1 MKKTFLL
8 ALSLFTAGFMFAQD
22 EEASTGS
29 LIADIMNV
37 APVTQELDETTV
49 EADTEY
55 EATLEEQKAKVE
67 ELLSKHGDKFKG
79 DVGEVIEKFNK
90 VLAKGIEMDVV
101 VEKRRVATSVN
112 SLSMNLLKAKKNV
125 MMEFNREMTS
135 SIRKLPR
142 VLVTDKEKEL
152 KEIIKEYQEKFDVEY
167 KANQDVIK
175 AFKSTEHLIK
185 SEEATETTEKED
197 Q

>member
-142 VLVTDKEKEL
+142 VLVTDKEQEL
-152 KEIIKEYQEKFDVEY
+152 KEIIKEYQEKFDVEF

>member
-1 MKKTFLL
+1 MKQIFLL
-8 ALSLFTAGFMFAQD
+8 AFVVLFANISFGQE

-37 APVTQELDETTV
+37 APVTQEMDETTV
-49 EADTEY
+49 EADNEY
-55 EATLEEQKAKVE
+55 KSQLEEQKAKVE
-67 ELLSKHGDKFKG
+67 ELLGKHGSKFKE

-90 VLAKGIEMDVV
+90 VLAKGIEQDVN

-112 SLSMNLLKAKKNV
+112 ALSMTLLKSKKNV
-125 MMEFNREMTS
+125 MMEFNNQMTQ

-142 VLVTDKEKEL
+142 ALVTEKEKEL
-152 KEIIKEYQEKFDVEY
+152 KEIIKDYHEKFDVEF
-167 KANQDVIK
+167 KANQDVIST
-175 AFKSTEHLIK
+175 FKSTEHLLKAEETK
-185 SEEATETTEKED
+185 SED

>member
-142 VLVTDKEKEL
+142 VLVTDKEQEL

>member
-1 MKKTFLL
+1 MKKIFL
-8 ALSLFTAGFMFAQD
+8 LSLFLFTASFLFAQD

-55 EATLEEQKAKVE
+55 VSTLEEQKAKVE
-67 ELLSKHGDKFKG
+67 ELLGKHGDKFKE

-90 VLAKGIEMDVV
+90 VLAKGIEQDVV
-101 VEKRRVATSVN
+101 VEKRRVGTSVN
-112 SLSMNLLKAKKNV
+112 ALSMNLLKAKKNV
-125 MMEFNREMTS
+125 MMEFNREMTAN
-135 SIRKLPR
+135 IRKLPR
-142 VLVTDKEKEL
+142 VLVMDKEKEL
-152 KEIIKEYQEKFDVEY
+152 KEIIKEYQDKFDVEY

-175 AFKSTEHLIK
+175 AFKSTEHLLK
-185 SEEATETTEKED
+185 QEETTSTEKED

>member
-1 MKKTFLL
+1 MKKTFLI
-8 ALSLFTAGFMFAQD
+8 AISLFTASFMFAQD

-37 APVTQELDETTV
+37 TPVTQELDETTV

-55 EATLEEQKAKVE
+55 ESTMEEQKSKVE
-67 ELLSKHGDKFKG
+67 ELLGKHGDKFKE

-90 VLAKGIEMDVV
+90 VLAKGIEQDVV
-101 VEKRRVATSVN
+101 VEKRRVGTSVN
-112 SLSMNLLKAKKNV
+112 ALSMNLLKAKKNV

-135 SIRKLPR
+135 NIRKLPR
-142 VLVTDKEKEL
+142 VLVMDKEKEL
-152 KEIIKEYQEKFDVEY
+152 KKIIKEYHEKFDVEY

-185 SEEATETTEKED
+185 SEETEVKED

>member
-1 MKKTFLL
+1 MKKIFLL
-8 ALSLFTAGFMFAQD
+8 SLSLFTAGFLFAQD

-55 EATLEEQKAKVE
+55 VSTLEEQKAKVE
-67 ELLSKHGDKFKG
+67 ELLGKHGDKFKE

-90 VLAKGIEMDVV
+90 VLAKGIEQDVV
-101 VEKRRVATSVN
+101 VEKRRVGTSVHA
-112 SLSMNLLKAKKNV
+112 LSMNLLKAKKNV
-125 MMEFNREMTS
+125 MMEFNREMTAN
-135 SIRKLPR
+135 IRKLPR
-142 VLVTDKEKEL
+142 VLVMDKEKEL
-152 KEIIKEYQEKFDVEY
+152 KEIISEYQEKFDVEH
-167 KANQDVIK
+167 KANQEVIK
-175 AFKSTEHLIK
+175 AFKSTEHLLK
-185 SEEATETTEKED
+185 QEETTSTEKED

>member
-1 MKKTFLL
+1 MKNLFFFALLFL
-8 ALSLFTAGFMFAQD
+8 SMNVLFGQE
-22 EEASTGS
+22 EEASSGGS

-37 APVTQELDETTV
+37 APVTQEMDETTV

-55 EATLEEQKAKVE
+55 QAALEEQKSKVE
-67 ELLSKHGDKFKG
+67 ELLSKHGDKFKE

-90 VLAKGIEMDVV
+90 VLEKGIEQDVV
-101 VEKRRVATSVN
+101 VEKRRVGTSVHA
-112 SLSMNLLKAKKNV
+112 LSMSLLKSKKSV
-125 MMEFNREMTS
+125 MMEFNKQMTS

-142 VLVTDKEKEL
+142 SLVMEKEKEL
-152 KEIIKEYQEKFDVEY
+152 KEIIKDYHLKFDEEY

-175 AFKSTEHLIK
+175 SFKATEHLLK
-185 SEEATETTEKED
+185 AQETTTDSED